1 MITLL
6 IEYQLKL
13 NATREETYHFI
24 IDIST
29 GALKF
34 DDIILWLRKIQ
45 SFYKHNNN

>member
-6 IEYQLKL
+6 IEYKLKL
-13 NATREETYHFI
+13 NATKEETYQFI

-34 DDIILWLRKIQ
+34 DDIILWLKENTK
-45 SFYKHNNN
+45 FL